1 MRQCPILMYHWFRR
15 KGVPSSSRSPQLE
28 ITPEL
33 FGRQMAMLSRA
44 GYRSVSLGRAVSA
57 AGDGRLPR
65 RSVVITFDDGTL
77 DFWEHAKPILEQHGM
92 TATLFVVS
100 GQVGGTS
107 TWDRELG
114 EPDRRLMS
122 WDQIR
127 QLHRDG
133 FEIGSHTH
141 THRPLTELS
150 DEEVLSELERSRRT
164 LADEL
169 GAVPQFLAYPRGFY
183 TERHKRLVREA
194 GYAGACAVILRW
206 RDLWR
211 ADPYALKRMSVKG
224 VESMFRFRVRLAL
237 CRLVRYSNG
246 DAPVG
251 PGHAAWDRPE
261 K

>member
-1 MRQCPILMYHWFRR
+1 MYHWLRP

-44 GYRSVSLGRAVSA
+44 GYRPVPLGRAVR
-57 AGDGRLPR
+57 AGGDEAPPR
-65 RSVVITFDDGTL
+65 RSIVITFDDGTL
-77 DFWEHAKPILEQHGM
+77 DFWEHAKPILARHGF
-92 TATLFVVS
+92 TATLFVVT
-100 GQVGGTS
+100 GQVGGHS
-107 TWDRELG
+107 AWDRELG
-114 EPDRRLMS
+114 EPDRPLMS

-127 QLHRDG
+127 QLHRAG

-141 THRPLTELS
+141 THRPLTELT
-150 DEEVLSELERSRRT
+150 EAEVRSELDRSRRT

-183 TERHKRLVREA
+183 TDRHKRLAREA

-211 ADPYALKRMSVKG
+211 SDPYALKRMSVKG
-224 VESMFRFRVRLAL
+224 DESMFRFRMRLAL
-237 CRLVRYSNG
+237 CRLVRYASG
-246 DAPVG
+246 DAPAETR
-251 PGHAAWDRPE
+251 HAAWGRPE
-261 K
+261 Q

>member
-1 MRQCPILMYHWFRR
+1 MYHWFRPT
-15 KGVPSSSRSPQLE
+15 GAASSSRSPQLE

-33 FGRQMAMLSRA
+33 FGRQMTMLSRA
-44 GYRSVSLGRAVSA
+44 GYRPISLGQAMRAG
-57 AGDGRLPR
+57 GDVALPR

-77 DFWEHAKPILEQHGM
+77 DFWEHGKPILEQHGF

-100 GQVGGTS
+100 GQVGGYS

-114 EPDRRLMS
+114 EPDRPLMS

-141 THRPLTELS
+141 SHRPLTELS
-150 DEEVLSELERSRRT
+150 DEAARWELERSRRT

-169 GAVPQFLAYPRGFY
+169 GATPQFLAYPRGFY
-183 TERHKRLVREA
+183 TERHKRLARET

-211 ADPYALKRMSVKG
+211 SDPYAFKRMSVNG
-224 VESMFRFRVRLAL
+224 SESMFRFRLRLAL

-246 DAPVG
+246 GAPEKLRR
-251 PGHAAWDRPE
+251 AAWGRPE

>member
-1 MRQCPILMYHWFRR
+1 MRQCPILMYHWFRPE
-15 KGVPSSSRSPQLE
+15 GAASSSRSPQLE

-44 GYRSVSLGRAVSA
+44 GYRSVSLRRAVG
-57 AGDGRLPR
+57 AGREAGLPR
-65 RSVVITFDDGTL
+65 GSIVITFDDGTL
-77 DFWEHAKPILEQHGM
+77 DFWEHAKPILERHGF

-100 GQVGGTS
+100 GKVGGAS

-114 EPDRRLMS
+114 EPDRPLMS

-141 THRPLTELS
+141 SHIPLTELS
-150 DEEVLSELERSRRT
+150 DEAVRSELVRSRRT
-164 LADEL
+164 LTDEL
-169 GAVPQFLAYPRGFY
+169 GVAPQFLAYPRGFY
-183 TERHKRLVREA
+183 ADRHKRLAREA

-211 ADPYALKRMSVKG
+211 SDRYALKRMSVKG
-224 VESMFRFRVRLAL
+224 VESMFRFKLRLAL
-237 CRLVRYSNG
+237 CALVRYSNG
-246 DAPVG
+246 DPAEKRRR
-251 PGHAAWDRPE
+251 AAWDRPE
-261 K
+261 P

>member
-1 MRQCPILMYHWFRR
+1 MRQCPILMYHWFRP
-15 KGVPSSSRSPQLE
+15 KDVVSSSRSPQLE

-33 FGRQMAMLSRA
+33 FERQMALLSRA
-44 GYRSVSLGRAVSA
+44 GYRPVSLGRALN
-57 AGDGRLPR
+57 AGGDEALPR

-77 DFWEHAKPILEQHGM
+77 DFWDHAKPVLERYGF

-100 GQVGGTS
+100 GKVGGYS

-114 EPDRRLMS
+114 EPDRPLMS

-127 QLHRDG
+127 QLQRDG

-141 THRPLTELS
+141 SHRPLTELS
-150 DEEVLSELERSRRT
+150 EEAVRSELERSRRT
-164 LADEL
+164 LTDEL
-169 GAVPQFLAYPRGFY
+169 GVAPQFLAYPRGFY
-183 TERHKRLVREA
+183 TERHKRLAREA

-211 ADPYALKRMSVKG
+211 SDPYALKRMSVKG
-224 VESMFRFRVRLAL
+224 VESMFRFKLRLAL

-246 DAPVG
+246 DVREEPR
-251 PGHAAWDRPE
+251 HAAWGRPE